1 MKHLFPH
8 ITAKQTF
15 LTIILLIG
23 SILTAGAQQFSVK
36 GFRTLPNDVTAF
48 ITPVTDLNGD
58 ACALLKV
65 QAPDDFA
72 FSTPLG
78 IVKRE
83 NKVGE
88 IWLYL
93 PKGSKQITLK
103 SPTLGVL
110 RDYRFPTVLD
120 SHMSYE
126 LTINLPITERID
138 TVIVTQT
145 LRDTITVASVKPKVP
160 WRFAA
165 LATTALHT
173 GGPSIGLMLAA
184 VKRHGAFLHVSSNL
198 KSNESAFEVDQDGMP
213 IDQANGDI
221 MPYYSGEQ
229 RHTSTTFTAGPIHR
243 ICRWLNIFYGAGY
256 GKISTLWQLSPLEGS
271 NWVENADKKYSG
283 IAAETGL
290 LFFYKNI
297 SASMSAIT
305 IKGKQWQACIGVGI
319 KLGK

>member
-1 MKHLFPH
+1 MKHIIPH
-8 ITAKQTF
+8 IKAKHTL
-15 LTIILLIG
+15 LTLLLLMG

-93 PKGSKQITLK
+93 PKGSRQITLK

-110 RDYRFPTVLD
+110 RDYRFPVVLD

-126 LTINLPITERID
+126 LTINLPTAEKTD
-138 TVIVTQT
+138 TIIVTQT
-145 LRDTITVASVKPKVP
+145 LRDTITIAAVKPKVP
-160 WRFAA
+160 WQYAA
-165 LATTALHT
+165 LATASMHV
-173 GGPSIGLMLAA
+173 GGPSIGIMLAA
-184 VKRHGAFLHVSSNL
+184 VKRHGAFLHISSNL
-198 KSNESAFEVDQDGMP
+198 KSNESAFEVEQNGMP
-213 IDQANGDI
+213 TAPDNGTV
-221 MPYYSGEQ
+221 MPYYTGEQ
-229 RHTSTTFTAGPIHR
+229 RHTSFTFTVGPMHR

-256 GKISTLWQLSPLEGS
+256 GKASTLWQLSPLEGCA
-271 NWVENADKKYSG
+271 WVENVDKKYNG
-283 IAAETGL
+283 VAAEAGL
-290 LFFYKNI
+290 LFFHKRL
-297 SASMSAIT
+297 SASLSSIT
-305 IKGKQWQACIGVGI
+305 IKGKQWQACVGIGI

>member
-1 MKHLFPH
+1 MKHIVPH
-8 ITAKQTF
+8 TTAKHTL
-15 LTIILLIG
+15 LTLLLLIA
-23 SILTAGAQQFSVK
+23 STLTTMAQQFSVK

-93 PKGSKQITLK
+93 PKGSRQITLK

-110 RDYRFPTVLD
+110 RDYRFPVVLD

-126 LTINLPITERID
+126 LTLNFPMAEKTD
-138 TVIVTQT
+138 TIIVTQT
-145 LRDTITVASVKPKVP
+145 LRDTITIAAVKPKVP
-160 WRFAA
+160 WRYTA
-165 LATTALHT
+165 LATASFHV
-173 GGPSIGLMLAA
+173 GGPSIGILLAA
-184 VKRHGAFLHVSSNL
+184 VKRHGAFLHVSSNF
-198 KSNESAFEVDQDGMP
+198 KSDESAFAVDQDGMP
-213 IDQANGDI
+213 TDPINGTV

-229 RHTSTTFTAGPIHR
+229 RHSSFSFTVGPIHR

-256 GKISTLWQLSPLEGS
+256 GKSSTLWQLSPLEGGY
-271 NWVENADKKYSG
+271 WVENADKKYTG
-283 IAAETGL
+283 VAAEAGL
-290 LFFYKNI
+290 MFLRKSI
-297 SASMSAIT
+297 SASLSAIT

>member
-1 MKHLFPH
+1 MKHFIPH
-8 ITAKQTF
+8 ITAKRTL
-15 LTIILLIG
+15 LTLLLLLG
-23 SILTAGAQQFSVK
+23 SILTIGAQQFSVK

-65 QAPDDFA
+65 QAPADFV

-93 PKGSKQITLK
+93 PKGSRQITLK

-110 RDYRFPTVLD
+110 RDYHFPVVLD

-126 LTINLPITERID
+126 LTINLPTTEKTD
-138 TVIVTQT
+138 TIIVTQT
-145 LRDTITVASVKPKVP
+145 LRDTITIAAVKPKVP
-160 WRFAA
+160 WQFAA
-165 LATTALHT
+165 LATAAIHT
-173 GGPSIGLMLAA
+173 GGPSIGIMLAA
-184 VKRHGAFLHVSSNL
+184 VKRHGAFLHVSSNF
-198 KSNESAFEVDQDGMP
+198 KSDESAFAVDQDGMP
-213 IDQANGDI
+213 TDPINGTV

-229 RHTSTTFTAGPIHR
+229 RHSSFSFTVGPIHR

-256 GKISTLWQLSPLEGS
+256 GKSSTLWQLSPLEGGY
-271 NWVENADKKYSG
+271 WVENADKKYTG
-283 IAAETGL
+283 VAAEAGL
-290 LFFYKNI
+290 MFLRKSI
-297 SASMSAIT
+297 SASLSAIT